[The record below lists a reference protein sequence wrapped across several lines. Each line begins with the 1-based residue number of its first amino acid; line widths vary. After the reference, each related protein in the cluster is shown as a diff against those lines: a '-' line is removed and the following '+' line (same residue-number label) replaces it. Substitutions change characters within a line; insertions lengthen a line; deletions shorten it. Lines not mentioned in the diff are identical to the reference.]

1 MEENLKNKKI
11 VDEVIPWKG
20 LIIFLF
26 GLIGLSLI
34 YTIIFTIFDAI
45 FQFDPVGDPSFLNK
59 MDGIMQFSAYALGTI
74 TLLIFIGKPTLKKLF
89 RKFKDANVYSKGVVY
104 GFILLFAQIVYSFI
118 STILFGEIDSN
129 ANQEA
134 IIAMTEQSPVILFLT
149 TVILAP
155 LFEELVYRYGLFANI
170 HKKNRYLAY
179 IATLLIFGFIHF
191 DFTCF
196 TSNNI
201 ELIKIELINLPAYLL
216 SGGILCFAYENEE
229 SIISPMIA
237 HLTNNL
243 IAFLQI
249 ILLF

>member
-1 MEENLKNKKI
+1 MRSALPADHSKNH
-11 VDEVIPWKG
+11 V
-20 LIIFLF
+20 F
-26 GLIGLSLI
+26 
-34 YTIIFTIFDAI
+34 
-45 FQFDPVGDPSFLNK
+45 
-59 MDGIMQFSAYALGTI
+59 
-74 TLLIFIGKPTLKKLF
+74 
-89 RKFKDANVYSKGVVY
+89 
-104 GFILLFAQIVYSFI
+104 
-118 STILFGEIDSN
+118 STIETS
-129 ANQEA
+129 
-134 IIAMTEQSPVILFLT
+134 TVILFFT

-179 IATLLIFGFIHF
+179 AATLLIFGFIHF